1 MQGGLGQEQTARI
14 KSVLSN
20 MKMGSVVL
28 SRVDSEEG
36 VSWGLGLGI
45 LCFQGHFIDKVVDA
59 MAAKGALK

>member
-36 VSWGLGLGI
+36 EVGVWVWAYYASKATSLIKWSMRWPQRGL
-45 LCFQGHFIDKVVDA
+45 
-59 MAAKGALK
+59 